1 MTNRRPRLTQPDQM
15 PTPVVDDHSA
25 TVLDEAIDTLGE
37 LRTPYWLG
45 DSAVRLHALASL
57 LKQWASPR
65 IVEAS
70 SMMDGCAD
78 RGQGL
83 ASGGVSGEFFDGDH
97 LLAAWADAASAQ
109 ALAGS

>member
-1 MTNRRPRLTQPDQM
+1 MVGSKYSEV
-15 PTPVVDDHSA
+15 PTPLHPDRDHPDRRRRTVRVLQRSPLDPGQRPNPGPA
-25 TVLDEAIDTLGE
+25 TT
-37 LRTPYWLG
+37 R
-45 DSAVRLHALASL
+45 S
-57 LKQWASPR
+57 WASPR

-83 ASGGVSGEFFDGDH
+83 ASGGVFGEFFDGDH